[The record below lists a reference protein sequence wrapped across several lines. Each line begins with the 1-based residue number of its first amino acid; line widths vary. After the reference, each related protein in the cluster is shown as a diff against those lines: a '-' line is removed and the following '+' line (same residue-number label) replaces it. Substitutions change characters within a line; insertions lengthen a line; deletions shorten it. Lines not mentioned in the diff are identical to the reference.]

1 MKKPRRKT
9 AKKKQTR
16 RVSLHLLSPED
27 AQRKALGGSQSR
39 EDTFRDQWRRNE
51 AELQKLAAVPQDKLK
66 PYFQRIGELLCE
78 QEFIENE
85 LSMDG
90 PPVSQRWSGKF

>member
-1 MKKPRRKT
+1 VKKPRRNT
-9 AKKKQTR
+9 AKKKQAGR
-16 RVSLHLLSPED
+16 LSRHPLRPEG
-27 AQRKALGGSQSR
+27 ALVKARDRSQSR
-39 EDTFRDQWRRNE
+39 EDTFRDQWQRNE
-51 AELQKLAAVPQDKLK
+51 AELQKLSAVPQDKLK

-90 PPVSQRWSGKF
+90 PSVSQRWSGKF